1 MYLKNCWI
9 HFNSQWIRMYRSSW
23 FKPGSL
29 QRILVFLST
38 TRLSTQLSTHT
49 RGRTTSLPSSPHQ
62 QNKIA
67 WFRNHALR
75 LNDNESLLA
84 AIEECNSETSTI
96 VPVFLWEKHSGDDG
110 SGGTASE
117 LFTAHSLKS
126 LSLRLDGKLGI
137 GYVTSK
143 NSNSQQDRDVN
154 QIVDD
159 VALQLVKE
167 IVSICEKNSANEIF
181 YIRSSNVLLEERISN
196 FLTQNGITPRTYGGC
211 SLLDYTKED
220 VPWKDIILAH
230 SFRSPLIP
238 FVDFVL
244 ERLSQTQIQE
254 AIEIPLT
261 RLLTMLGDLESES
274 FSDHINIDHLLQTLG
289 KSSGGTAWG
298 ESIVESFPQ
307 SDEDAAKDEL
317 EKFLHS
323 LKPKSDDE
331 KQTHFTSR
339 LSPFLARGLL
349 SPRQV
354 YNNILSQDDDCDT
367 ASFIR
372 RLCWRD
378 YTHAV
383 VSLYP
388 DVLYGRPIRLGYEI
402 NSGNLDNQ
410 QKHSL
415 DMWKKG

>member
-1 MYLKNCWI
+1 
-9 HFNSQWIRMYRSSW
+9 MYRSSW

-29 QRILVFLST
+29 QRILVLLST
-38 TRLSTQLSTHT
+38 TRLSRQLSAHT
-49 RGRTTSLPSSPHQ
+49 SSSVSGSTSIPSSSPHQ

-75 LNDNESLLA
+75 INDNESLLA
-84 AIEECNSETSTI
+84 AIEECNSEISTI
-96 VPVFLWEKHSGDDG
+96 VPIFLWEKHSEDDG

-137 GYVTSK
+137 GCVTTNK
-143 NSNSQQDRDVN
+143 KSNLQQDSDVH

-159 VALQLVKE
+159 TASQLVKE

-181 YIRSSNVLLEERISN
+181 YIRSNNVMLEERISN
-196 FLTQNGITPRTYGGC
+196 FLIQNGIKPRTYGGC

-238 FVDFVL
+238 FVDYVL
-244 ERLSQTQIQE
+244 ERLSQTQIQQP
-254 AIEIPLT
+254 IQIPLT
-261 RLLTMLGDLESES
+261 KLQTMLRDVKSES
-274 FSDHINIDHLLQTLG
+274 FSDHINIDNLLQTLG

-298 ESIVESFPQ
+298 ESIMGSFPQ
-307 SDEDAAKDEL
+307 NDEDAAKDEL
-317 EKFLHS
+317 KKFLNS
-323 LKPKSDDE
+323 LKSKSEDE

-354 YNNILSQDDDCDT
+354 YNDILGQDDDSDT

-402 NSGNLDNQ
+402 NLDDLDNE

-415 DMWKKG
+415 AMWKKG